1 MANDG
6 GGQMTREERAKLL
19 LLCSEL
25 RQKAIKAIDDVSVYV
40 SQGDLPD
47 TCMTLAEETHR
58 TACELSDLIEY
69 KMRASQ

>member
-6 GGQMTREERAKLL
+6 GGEMTREERAKLL

-25 RQKAIKAIDDVSVYV
+25 RQKAIKAIDTVAPLVST
-40 SQGDLPD
+40 GDLPD
-47 TCMTLAEETHR
+47 ACMTQAEECHR
-58 TACELSDLIEY
+58 FACELSDLVEY

>member
-1 MANDG
+1 
-6 GGQMTREERAKLL
+6 MTREERAKLL

-25 RQKAIKAIDDVSVYV
+25 RQKAIKAIDVVAEYV
-40 SQGDLPD
+40 AQGGLPD

-58 TACELSDLIEY
+58 CACELSDLVEY